1 MPNKR
6 AVPISLPGAIS
17 TRHVA
22 PLATL
27 NYSRLNWK
35 SLGRG
40 GKLSAGIR

>member
-6 AVPISLPGAIS
+6 AVPISLPAIS
-17 TRHVA
+17 SRHVA

-27 NYSRLNWK
+27 NYSRLNWQ
-35 SLGRG
+35 SLGGG